1 MTITPT
7 AEATGAAKPAMNK
20 GQLVALKPP
29 RLPYHEAVEER
40 FGIDRAGWKALVEA
54 IYPNAETADA
64 IVMALSY
71 CRARNLDPFKRPVHI
86 VPMWSSVAGKMI
98 ETVWP
103 GISELRTTAFRTG
116 QYAGMSEPD
125 FGPMV
130 ERTFKGT
137 AGRGKSKGQERSI
150 TLLVSRVVPGHDHTR
165 AQWKG
170 AQFRRPQGLLAR
182 SLCQMGRHRCA
193 ERNVGEPSGR
203 AARKMRRGRSAAPSF
218 PGRDRQ
224 RAHRRGNGRS
234 AHPRWRGPCFGKAEA
249 GKRHASECRR
259 GAQASPAARV
269 AATVPHPTEIGQASR
284 SVRRP
289 ARRRFRNPPCLR
301 AHI

>member
-7 AEATGAAKPAMNK
+7 AEATGAAKPAMSK

-116 QYAGMSEPD
+116 QYAGVPAPE
-125 FGPMV
+125 FGPTI
-130 ERTFKGT
+130 ERTFKGK
-137 AGRGKSKGQERSI
+137 AGRGKSKGQERSLTLQFPEWCRVTI
-150 TLLVSRVVPGHDHTR
+150 TRELTG
-165 AQWKG
+165 KE
-170 AQFRRPQGLLAR
+170 R
-182 SLCQMGRHRCA
+182 SFVGPKVYWFEALCQMGRHRCA
-193 ERNVGEPSGR
+193 ERNVVEPSGR

-234 AHPRWRGPCFGKAEA
+234 AHHRWRGPRPGKAEA
-249 GKRHASECRR
+249 GKRHAPECRR

-269 AATVPHPTEIGQASR
+269 ATTVPNRIVIGRASR
-284 SVRRP
+284 TVRRP
-289 ARRRFRNPPCLR
+289 ARRRSRNPPCPR
-301 AHI
+301 ARF

>member
-7 AEATGAAKPAMNK
+7 AETIDAAKPAMNK

-116 QYAGMSEPD
+116 QYAGMPAPD
-125 FGPMV
+125 FGPTI
-130 ERTFKGT
+130 ERTFKGQ
-137 AGRGKSKGQERSI
+137 AGRGKSKGQERSLTLQFPEWCRVTI
-150 TLLVSRVVPGHDHTR
+150 TRELTGKERSFVGPKVYWFEAYAKWADTDVPNEM
-165 AQWKG
+165 WSNV
-170 AQFRRPQGLLAR
+170 R
-182 SLCQMGRHRCA
+182 SGSSKNAPRLERCA
-193 ERNVGEPSGR
+193 ALS
-203 AARKMRRGRSAAPSF
+203 RKRSATPS
-218 PGRDRQ
+218 PPRKWKISTPSMARPTP
-224 RAHRRGNGRS
+224 RKSRS
-234 AHPRWRGPCFGKAEA
+234 RK
-249 GKRHASECRR
+249 
-259 GAQASPAARV
+259 
-269 AATVPHPTEIGQASR
+269 ASR
-284 SVRRP
+284 PRMPEGSASLSRRSC
-289 ARRRFRNPPCLR
+289 RNHSP
-301 AHI
+301 

>member
-7 AEATGAAKPAMNK
+7 AEATGAVKPAMRK

-64 IVMALSY
+64 IIMALSY

-125 FGPMV
+125 FGPMI
-130 ERTFKGT
+130 ERTFKGA
-137 AGRGKSKGQERSI
+137 AGRGKAKGEERSLTLKFPEWCRVTI
-150 TLLVSRVVPGHDHTR
+150 TRETQRNR
-165 AQWKG
+165 AP
-170 AQFRRPQGLLAR
+170 FRRPQGLLAR
-182 SLCQMGRHRCA
+182 SLCQIGRHRCA
-193 ERNVGEPSGR
+193 ERHVGEPSGR
-203 AARKMRRGRSAAPSF
+203 AARKMRRGRRATPRF

-234 AHPRWRGPCFGKAEA
+234 AHPRGRGPRPGQAEA
-249 GKRHASECRR
+249 GKRHAPKCWK
-259 GAQASPAARV
+259 GAQTSPAARV
-269 AATVPHPTEIGQASR
+269 ATTVSNCTIVGRASPTG
-284 SVRRP
+284 RRP
-289 ARRRFRNPPCLR
+289 AGRRSRNPPSPR
-301 AHI
+301 ARF

>member
-1 MTITPT
+1 VTITPA
-7 AEATGAAKPAMNK
+7 AEATGAAKPALSK

-116 QYAGMSEPD
+116 QYAGMPAPK
-125 FGPMV
+125 FGPTI
-130 ERTFKGT
+130 ERTFKGK
-137 AGRGKSKGQERSI
+137 AGRGKSKGQERRLTLQFPEWCRVTI
-150 TLLVSRVVPGHDHTR
+150 TRELTG
-165 AQWKG
+165 KE
-170 AQFRRPQGLLAR
+170 R
-182 SLCQMGRHRCA
+182 SFVGPKVYWCEAYANGPTPMCRTKCGRT
-193 ERNVGEPSGR
+193 V
-203 AARKMRRGRSAAPSF
+203 
-218 PGRDRQ
+218 
-224 RAHRRGNGRS
+224 RS
-234 AHPRWRGPCFGKAEA
+234 AHPRWRGPRPGKAEA
-249 GKRHASECRR
+249 GKRHAPECRR

-269 AATVPHPTEIGQASR
+269 ATTAPDRIVIGRASR
-284 SVRRP
+284 TVRRP
-289 ARRRFRNPPCLR
+289 ARRRSRNPRCPR
-301 AHI
+301 ARV